1 MKINTKLDS
10 NRGDFL
16 ISIRNVSKYFGKNQ
30 VLNNVS
36 LEIPEKS
43 VYAIIGPSGAGKST
57 LIRTIN
63 ALEKIQEGEIYVD
76 GVPINDPK
84 TDINKVR
91 ENIGFVFQS
100 FNLYSH
106 LTALENVTLALINV
120 KKINKE
126 VADKKGKD
134 ILASL
139 GLGDK
144 FHSYP
149 AELSGGQQQR
159 VAIARSLAMDP
170 KLMLFDEPTS
180 ALDPEMIK
188 EVLDA
193 MRNLAKSGMTM
204 AVVTHEMGFAKEI
217 CDKIVFMDDAKIV
230 EVAPPKIFFSNPETD
245 RAREF
250 LSKVLNH

>member
-1 MKINTKLDS
+1 M
-10 NRGDFL
+10 
-16 ISIRNVSKYFGKNQ
+16 ISIKNVSKYFGDNK
-30 VLNNVS
+30 VLDDVS
-36 LEIPEKS
+36 LELPYQN

-63 ALEKIQEGEIYVD
+63 ALEKIQSGEILVD
-76 GVPINDPK
+76 GVSINDPK

-120 KKINKE
+120 KKMGKNE
-126 VADKKGKD
+126 AEKKAND
-134 ILASL
+134 ILKSL
-139 GLGDK
+139 GLEDK
-144 FHSYP
+144 FNSYP
-149 AELSGGQQQR
+149 MQLSGGQQQR
-159 VAIARSLAMDP
+159 VAIARSLALDP
-170 KLMLFDEPTS
+170 KVMLFDEPTS

-193 MRNLAKSGMTM
+193 MRKLAKSGMTM
-204 AVVTHEMGFAKEI
+204 FIVTHEMGFAKEI
-217 CDKIVFMDDAKIV
+217 CDKIVFMDEGRIV
-230 EVAPPKIFFSNPETD
+230 EEATPEVFFSNPETD

-250 LSKVLNH
+250 LGKVLYH

>member
-1 MKINTKLDS
+1 M
-10 NRGDFL
+10 
-16 ISIRNVSKYFGKNQ
+16 ISIKNVSKYYGKNQ
-30 VLNNVS
+30 VLKNIN
-36 LEIPEKS
+36 LEIPEQN

-63 ALEKIQEGEIYVD
+63 ALEKIQDGEIIVD
-76 GVPINDPK
+76 GVSINDPK
-84 TDINKVR
+84 TDINKAR
-91 ENIGFVFQS
+91 ANIGFVFQS

-106 LTALENVTLALINV
+106 LTALQNVTLAPVNV
-120 KKINKE
+120 KKIKKE
-126 VADKKGKD
+126 KAEKRGKE

-139 GLGDK
+139 GLSDK
-144 FHSYP
+144 FESYP
-149 AELSGGQQQR
+149 SQLSGGQQQR

-188 EVLDA
+188 EVLDV
-193 MRNLAKSGMTM
+193 MRNLAKTGMTM

-217 CDKIVFMDDAKIV
+217 CDQIVFMDDGNIV
-230 EVAPPKIFFSNPETD
+230 EIATPEVFFSKPQTD
-245 RAREF
+245 RARDF

>member
-1 MKINTKLDS
+1 M
-10 NRGDFL
+10 
-16 ISIRNVSKYFGKNQ
+16 ISIKNVSKYFGDNK
-30 VLNNVS
+30 VLDDVS
-36 LEIPEKS
+36 LELPYQN

-63 ALEKIQEGEIYVD
+63 ALEKIQSGEIIVD
-76 GVPINDPK
+76 GVSINDPK

-120 KKINKE
+120 KKMGKNE
-126 VADKKGKD
+126 AEKKAND
-134 ILASL
+134 IRKSL
-139 GLGDK
+139 GWEDK
-144 FHSYP
+144 FNSYP
-149 AELSGGQQQR
+149 MQLSGGQQQR
-159 VAIARSLAMDP
+159 VAIARSLALDP
-170 KLMLFDEPTS
+170 KVMLFDEPTS

-193 MRNLAKSGMTM
+193 MRKLAESGMTM
-204 AVVTHEMGFAKEI
+204 FIVTHEMGFAKEI
-217 CDKIVFMDDAKIV
+217 CDKIVFMDEGRIV
-230 EVAPPKIFFSNPETD
+230 EEATPEVFFSNPETD

-250 LSKVLNH
+250 LGKVLYH